1 MLKQLGR
8 LIEKHPLL
16 VISIVIFVT
25 LGFSTLL
32 PMIEM
37 KTEFSDFM
45 PDDEIVQASQR
56 ISDYFT
62 TGQVTMFLYL
72 NAENTESIITI
83 DSIKDQYFIDQKLM
97 DIPELSTVTSFTM
110 LLDQVCQLEFAN
122 NINNCTNEQIQT
134 AINDL
139 LDEEK
144 IKSIKIFDNDDS
156 NEKIDYN
163 RYPRITQGKSIN
175 EIDIKNCYIS
185 YTNKSLIF
193 SIEVYDLSAFKSKLV
208 KPIKSSNVYEWYIDF
223 ENLIKPI
230 EDLDISY
237 RISAHLEPKH
247 SIWELGKGIFEN
259 LRNIFNYLK
268 NRELFNSFEKET
280 YLWLKPP
287 GQDMYIPIM
296 LNSAN
301 ISFLFDTNIIEIN
314 VSKDELGNYG
324 IAPRFGIFEVPA
336 KLSNFTAGTRYYQTS
351 FLKLP
356 WFRITANT
364 SYLLE
369 RIEKIQNRPI
379 LGKIA
384 ENILK
389 KIGNMTFDDL
399 DEFLNNPNNTIS
411 LPDRL
416 SLKEID
422 DLWITADIVP
432 DTSISTNILFI
443 KPNLFNDLNIAAKG
457 FLSKDYEKD
466 GKPSASIII
475 LSLNTSGGNNDLLS
489 LTDIVLDKIKQIDA
503 QSSYVSI
510 EATGDNVISQQ
521 MNDVTE
527 EANTIIM
534 PMIFVII
541 IAILYFSFRKFS
553 YIIIPMLSLVVSVI
567 WLFGTMVLL
576 GIDFN
581 TMAVALVPLIM
592 GLGVDYSVHLSH
604 NYRAELG
611 KGKTPAAAIKRSVVE
626 IGSAMFL
633 AMLTTV
639 IAFLSFLSASLPPIR
654 DFGILLALGITYTFI
669 TAITFQAALRY
680 ILDRRKKEFNNQKKQ
695 YYKLDKYMGILSQ
708 KILKNQK
715 KIIVI
720 LLLITI
726 VGAVGASQI
735 KTSFDFNSFIP
746 EDNPAIELFGK
757 IGENFPFSGQNQEY
771 ILLEGD
777 VASVDALKGI
787 KTTHENLADDYY
799 VERNSDNTAKA
810 SSVYVIIKQAVGNN
824 VSLIERFNID
834 PKTSIPKT
842 DDDVKELYDY
852 LWDSFEYSFQIKTNL
867 HKNNQGKYDAA
878 IISIFVDVISEGV
891 ESSGLDKDLGRMEKE
906 LNQDLSDYGDVDV
919 IITGQFLIMHII
931 TGGLTESQILST
943 GISLILATIVLII
956 AYRRLTL
963 GLIAMI
969 PVLISIVWILGTMY
983 FIGYSLDIMTIT
995 VTSLTIGIGI
1005 DYAIH
1010 TTQRFRLIADKT
1022 GNINKALCETIS
1034 RTGGALLIAA
1044 LTTTFGFATLIF
1056 APIPPEQKF
1065 GVITAMTITY
1075 SFITSVLLLP
1085 LILARWAKWSKKKK
1099 GYIISRTPADE
1110 SYFDNVEGCEKK

>member
-1 MLKQLGR
+1 MLKELGR
-8 LIEKHPLL
+8 LIENHPIL
-16 VISIVIFVT
+16 VISIVIFIT

-56 ISDYFT
+56 ITDYFS

-72 NAENTESIITI
+72 SADNTESIISI
-83 DSIKDQYFIDQKLM
+83 DSIKDQYLIDQKLM
-97 DIPELSTVTSFTM
+97 DIPEISTVTSFTM
-110 LLDQVCQLEFAN
+110 LLDQVCQLEFAK
-122 NINNCTNEQIQT
+122 NIINCTDEQIQT

-139 LDEEK
+139 LVDEK
-144 IKSIKIFDNDDS
+144 IKSIKIFNNDDS

-163 RYPRITQGKSIN
+163 RYPRITQGKSID
-175 EIDIKNCYIS
+175 EIDIKNCYVR
-185 YTNKSLIF
+185 YTNKSIIF
-193 SIEVYDLSAFKSKLV
+193 SIEVYDLSAFKTKLV
-208 KPIKSSNVYEWYIDF
+208 KPIKTSNVYEWYINF

-247 SIWELGKGIFEN
+247 PIWEIGKGIFEN
-259 LRNIFNYLK
+259 LRNILNYLK
-268 NRELFNSFEKET
+268 NRELINKFEKET
-280 YLWLKPP
+280 YLWLKLPE
-287 GQDMYIPIM
+287 QEMYIPIM

-301 ISFLFDTNIIEIN
+301 ISFVFDTNIIEIN
-314 VSKDELGNYG
+314 VSKNELGNYG
-324 IAPRFGIFEVPA
+324 IAPRFGIFELPA

-364 SYLLE
+364 SYILN
-369 RIEKIQNRPI
+369 RIDKLQNRPI

-389 KIGNMTFDDL
+389 KLGNITFDEL
-399 DEFLNNPNNTIS
+399 DELLNNPNNTIS

-422 DLWITADIVP
+422 DLWTNADIAP
-432 DTSISTNILFI
+432 DTSISTNILFL
-443 KPNLFNDLNIAAKG
+443 KPNLFYDLNIAAKG

-466 GKPSASIII
+466 GKPSAAIII
-475 LSLNTSGGNNDLLS
+475 LNLNTSSGSSDILI
-489 LTDIVLDKIKQIDA
+489 LTDVIFEKIKQIDS
-503 QSSYVSI
+503 QSNYISI
-510 EATGDNVISQQ
+510 EATGDNIISQQ

-541 IAILYFSFRKFS
+541 IAILYFAFRKFS
-553 YIIIPMLSLVVSVI
+553 YIIISMLSLVISII

-576 GIDFN
+576 GINFN

-604 NYRAELG
+604 NYRTEIG
-611 KGKTPAAAIKRSVVE
+611 KGKTPAAAIKRSIVE

-669 TAITFQAALRY
+669 TAITFQAAFRY
-680 ILDRRKKEFNNQKKQ
+680 ILDRKKKEFNNQKKQ
-695 YYKLDKYMGILSQ
+695 SFKLDKIMGILSQ

-715 KIIVI
+715 KIIII
-720 LLLITI
+720 LLFITI
-726 VGAVGASQI
+726 IGAIGASQI

-777 VASVDALKGI
+777 VATVDTLKGI
-787 KTTHENLADDYY
+787 KNTHEKLEDDIY
-799 VERNSDNTAKA
+799 VERNSDNTAKT
-810 SSVYVIIKQAVGNN
+810 SSVYVIIKQAVENN
-824 VSLIERFNID
+824 VSLINRFNID
-834 PKTSIPKT
+834 SKTFIPKK
-842 DDDVKELYDY
+842 DDDVKKLYDY
-852 LWDSFEYSFQIKTNL
+852 LWDSFEYSYQIKINL

-878 IISIFVDVISEGV
+878 IVSIFIDLISNGA
-891 ESSGLDKDLGRMEKE
+891 ESLDLNKEITKMEKE
-906 LNQDLSDYGDVDV
+906 LNEDLSDYGDVNV
-919 IITGQFLIMHII
+919 IITGQFLIMHTI
-931 TGGLTESQILST
+931 TAGLTNSQVLST
-943 GISLILATIVLII
+943 GISIILATIVLII
-956 AYRRLTL
+956 AYKRLSL

-1010 TTQRFRLIADKT
+1010 TTQRFRLVADKT
-1022 GNINKALCETIS
+1022 GNINKALFETIS

-1044 LTTTFGFATLIF
+1044 LTTALGFATLIF

-1085 LILARWAKWSKKKK
+1085 LVLARWAKWSKKKK
-1099 GYIISRTPADE
+1099 GYIISKTPADE
-1110 SYFDNVEGCEKK
+1110 SYFDDIEG